1 MNKEEKILRKLSM
14 NSKKMIDI
22 IIQRYDRQLLIY
34 LSILAVVGTVMLY
47 SASWYESFSSSN
59 GRTEMLFLQNHLK
72 RLLVGVFFLFGFL
85 LIDYRK
91 LKNIAPYLIIVSILL
106 LIITKIFYL
115 ANGHSWY
122 KPARWLSLG
131 SLSLQTSDIARFSV
145 ILFMAYYVDQ
155 KREKLQDFQLGLLPA
170 LGVLGI
176 IMALVIIQPDYST
189 ALMIGM
195 IGVAI
200 LFIGG
205 AKISQLSL
213 TGSGALLILIPVLL
227 SREYR
232 WQRILSFLGIGN
244 NPDIGYQ
251 ANQSLISLGN
261 GGIFGVGLGN
271 SIEKNHF
278 LPTPHTDF
286 IFAIIG
292 EELGFLIGT
301 APVLTLFL
309 LIFLRGL
316 KIAKM
321 CTNPFGIFLS
331 IGICLNLVQYAFVNA
346 AVVTGIL
353 PVTGLP
359 MPMVSYGGSG
369 MVVNMAMMGI
379 LLNISQSPKSIG
391 NGRPWSATRYG

>member
-1 MNKEEKILRKLSM
+1 
-14 NSKKMIDI
+14 MIDVF
-22 IIQRYDRQLLIY
+22 IQRYDRHLLMFLCI
-34 LSILAVVGTVMLY
+34 LSVLGTVMLY

-85 LIDYRK
+85 TFDYRK
-91 LKNIAPYLIIVSILL
+91 LKEIAPYLIMFSIFLL
-106 LIITKIFYL
+106 VMTKLYYL
-115 ANGHSWY
+115 GKGYSWY
-122 KPARWLSLG
+122 KPARWLYLG
-131 SLSLQTSDIARFSV
+131 PFSVQTSDIARFSV
-145 ILFMAYYVDQ
+145 IVYMAFYADK
-155 KREKLQDFQLGLLPA
+155 KRDKLRDFQLGLLPA
-170 LGVLGI
+170 LGILSI
-176 IMALVIIQPDYST
+176 IMALIIIQPDYST
-189 ALMIGM
+189 ALMIGS
-195 IGVAI
+195 IGVLI

-205 AKISQLSL
+205 ASISQLSAA
-213 TGSGALLILIPVLL
+213 GAGAMLVGIPVLL

-232 WQRILSFLGIGN
+232 KQRILSWFGIGDN
-244 NPDIGYQ
+244 TEIGYQ

-292 EELGFLIGT
+292 EELGFVIGT
-301 APVLTLFL
+301 VPVLTLFL
-309 LIFLRGL
+309 LIFIRGL
-316 KIAKM
+316 KIAKE
-321 CTNPFGIFLS
+321 CTDPFGIFLS
-331 IGICLNLVQYAFVNA
+331 IGIAFNLVLYAFVNA
-346 AVVTGIL
+346 AVVTGVF

-379 LLNISQSPKSIG
+379 LLNISQSRRSVGGKKG
-391 NGRPWSATRYG
+391 WSPVLYG